1 MDLAATV
8 FSSGWASGVNAY
20 ATVLVLGL
28 MGRAGVGEVPEEL
41 TREPI
46 LIGAGVM
53 YAIEFVT
60 DKIPFLDTTWDLIH
74 TAVRPAIGSLLGIE
88 FADADQAASTVDD
101 VLAGGGAGATSL
113 ASHAVKSSLR
123 LGINTSP
130 EPFTNIFTSLAED
143 VAVIG
148 ITALAVEHP
157 VEAAI
162 IAAILLVIGVALVI
176 LIWSRIRRA
185 WGRYKEYRRRRSQG
199 PDPPAPS

>member
-28 MGRAGVGEVPEEL
+28 LGRAGVGEVPDEL

-60 DKIPFLDTTWDLIH
+60 DKVPLLDNTWDLIH

-88 FADADQAASTVDD
+88 FADADRAASGLDD
-101 VLAGGGAGATSL
+101 ALAGGGAGVTSL

-123 LGINTSP
+123 LGINASP
-130 EPFTNIFTSLAED
+130 EPFSNIVTSLAED
-143 VAVIG
+143 AAVVG
-148 ITALAVEHP
+148 VTALAIEHP
-157 VEAAI
+157 VEAAV
-162 IAAILLVIGVALVI
+162 IAGILLVTGIALVI
-176 LIWSRIRRA
+176 LIWSRIPRA
-185 WGRYKEYRRRRSQG
+185 WRRRRERSAARAQG
-199 PDPPAPS
+199 RAPP